1 MTHLARMVTHR
12 YLPFLTPCNSSG
24 LHDDSFLVP
33 VSLVVAALIPLY
45 KPPRTSSTFL
55 RLVFV
60 CLLANTIVL
69 SLHPC
74 VIPLPL
80 PFTLIVLNLGRS
92 PRSL

>member
-1 MTHLARMVTHR
+1 MTHLACMVTHH
-12 YLPFLTPCNSSG
+12 YLSSLTPCDSS
-24 LHDDSFLVP
+24 LV
-33 VSLVVAALIPLY
+33 SILLVVAALISYINPH
-45 KPPRTSSTFL
+45 KTSSTFL

-60 CLLANTIVL
+60 YLLANTTVL

-92 PRSL
+92 PQSL